1 MKLSISEILEKA
13 SKIENEQDRVF
24 FLRQNDSTTLRSVF
38 QGAYDPRIVWAL
50 PEGDPPYKPNNLVD
64 QQHRLYTETRK
75 FYLFIEGGNPNLK
88 PLRREQLFVEFLETL
103 DPQDAKLVLSMKNK
117 KLPYLNITSQFVRQ
131 VFPGLLPE

>member
-13 SKIENEQDRVF
+13 SKIENEQERVF

-88 PLRREQLFVEFLETL
+88 PLRREQLFVEFLETI

>member
-13 SKIENEQDRVF
+13 SKIENEQERVF

-88 PLRREQLFVEFLETL
+88 PNFYNNFETKLSIIKYSYIAFNYSHSKSDNFLIIFL
-103 DPQDAKLVLSMKNK
+103 
-117 KLPYLNITSQFVRQ
+117 I
-131 VFPGLLPE
+131 

>member
-13 SKIENEQDRVF
+13 SKIENEQERVF
-24 FLRQNDSTTLRSVF
+24 FLRQNDSATLRSVF

-88 PLRREQLFVEFLETL
+88 PLRREQLFVEFLETI

>member
-13 SKIENEQDRVF
+13 SKIENEQERVF

-117 KLPYLNITSQFVRQ
+117 KLPYLNITSQFVHQ

>member
-13 SKIENEQDRVF
+13 SKIENEQERVF